1 MFHLFIFIFI
11 LRKQVSPICWEVIL
25 LIYSMVCLNGC
36 NMYRVLVEIMCL
48 RTEISCISRGN
59 DASETLKLTL
69 SKKKNDSPRKQYT
82 NVTLGTTKFPPLIQT
97 LSLALSQNSVRT
109 YYVFSFEGRLSPDD
123 GGERQLGTGLFIAG
137 LCTVLSRGRF
147 KMTNQD

>member
-1 MFHLFIFIFI
+1 
-11 LRKQVSPICWEVIL
+11 
-25 LIYSMVCLNGC
+25 MVCLNGC

-59 DASETLKLTL
+59 DASETLRLTL
-69 SKKKNDSPRKQYT
+69 SKKNDSPRKQYT
-82 NVTLGTTKFPPLIQT
+82 SVTLGTLKCCCFTQSTKFPPLIQT
-97 LSLALSQNSVRT
+97 LSLALSQNLVRT
-109 YYVFSFEGRLSPDD
+109 YYVFSFEVRLSLDD

-147 KMTNQD
+147 KMTNQG